1 MKRTENNLKCY
12 LKLVA
17 LDIFVAIALP
27 IIGLET
33 CGRTGFL
40 VGGMCGCGFV
50 LVTMVVA
57 ILCLCFGDE

>member
-17 LDIFVAIALP
+17 LVIFATIALP

-33 CGRTGFL
+33 SGRTGFL
-40 VGGMCGCGFV
+40 IGGIIGLGFGF
-50 LVTMVVA
+50 VTMVA
-57 ILCLCFGDE
+57 ITLCLYFGDE